1 MRAVRFLGAGKADVA
16 EVSMPVVSSGRV
28 LIKIYSSA
36 LCGSENKRYLMDPAE
51 FKEMGGYLIPGHE
64 MAGEIADA
72 GDVKNFKP
80 GDRII
85 TQIMDGCGE
94 CPYCKDGVYQF
105 CENLHYEG
113 RTHAEYVSLPE
124 KCIVKAPDDIP
135 YDMLVLLG
143 GDTVG
148 VANRAISQLGIKAGQ
163 LVFVSGAGPIGL
175 GITALL
181 KHYGAFVVVSEPSA
195 FRRDFIM
202 QHANADL
209 VFDPVKDNIKEELR
223 SRTDGIGPEVIIE
236 CSGNPV
242 AQLDALN
249 LVRCRGT
256 VMFCGEN
263 YKNLE
268 IIPSIHIIHKE
279 VTVKGAFYFTASDF
293 RQIVALYRGGLD
305 VSGLVSHKVSLKD
318 APYIIDQFVHGLT
331 GKVILH
337 PQE

>member
-1 MRAVRFLGAGKADVA
+1 MRAVRFLGAGNADVA
-16 EVSMPVVSSGRV
+16 EVPMPVVSSDRV
-28 LIKIYSSA
+28 LIRVHSSA
-36 LCGSENKRYLMDPAE
+36 LCGSENKRYLADPSE
-51 FKEMGGYLIPGHE
+51 FADMGGYQIPGHE
-64 MAGEIADA
+64 MAGEVVDP
-72 GDVKNFKP
+72 GNVKGFKP

-94 CPYCKDGVYQF
+94 CPYCRNGLYQF
-105 CENLHYEG
+105 CEKLKYEG

-148 VANRAISQLGIKAGQ
+148 VANRAISQLGPKAGQ
-163 LVFVSGAGPIGL
+163 LIFVSGAGPIGL
-175 GITALL
+175 GVTALL
-181 KHYGAFVVVSEPSA
+181 KHYGAVVVVSEPSS
-195 FRRDFIM
+195 FRRDFIK
-202 QHANADL
+202 QHAKADII
-209 VFDPVKDNIKEELR
+209 FDPAKDNIAEELR
-223 SRTDGIGPEVIIE
+223 SRTEGLGPEIVIE
-236 CSGNPV
+236 CSGNPA
-242 AQLDALN
+242 AQLDALK

-263 YKNLE
+263 YKGLE

-305 VSGLVSHKVSLKD
+305 VSGLVSHKVPLKN
-318 APYIIDQFVHGLT
+318 APYILDQFVHGLT

-337 PQE
+337 PQK